1 MSESKAALQAFK
13 SEVAAWMAENVP
25 SDPGFLL
32 PLTFLEVGTEQQL
45 DFLREW
51 QHKLW
56 QAGFLGMH
64 WPTEYGGQGADSAYQ
79 FIVDKELGRHR
90 APIIF
95 NTIGLNWVGPLLL
108 DMGTEEEKSKYIK
121 NILSAEEIW
130 CQGFSE
136 PDHGSDL
143 GAVQTRAVKEGD
155 EYVVNGSKIWT
166 TLGNY
171 ADHMILL
178 ARTNTK
184 TERKYDGLSFF
195 LSPMK
200 VAGVEAHPIRKVTG
214 EYGFNQ
220 TFFTDARIP
229 ASCLMGEEGGGWQVA
244 MKTLTFER
252 AVSGG
257 QAGGVH
263 SMAVSAWEVVEMAR
277 HAMRDGKPAIED
289 PIIRDQLVAFLIEER
304 GLALNNKRGEIPG
317 LISERP
323 ASIAMSRKLTNSEWR
338 RRLNQF
344 AVTLQGA
351 NASRYVGDADAID
364 GGRWQ
369 RGYFNAF
376 SSTIGGGTSQIQ
388 KNIVGE
394 RVLGLPKSE

>member
-108 DMGTEEEKSKYIK
+108 DMGTAEEKSKYIK

-229 ASCLMGEEGGGWQVA
+229 ASCLMGEEGGGWTVA
-244 MKTLTFER
+244 MKTLEYER
-252 AVSGG
+252 GVTAGQASAYWGVAVQVEDMIDELAAIEQDGAPLLSDPIVRDDLVGFMMEAKALTLSARRMAIPALGTDYPMGLALSVKYRGTEYERRMKHYTASKQGAQSALYVGDDDAVSGG
-257 QAGGVH
+257 
-263 SMAVSAWEVVEMAR
+263 
-277 HAMRDGKPAIED
+277 
-289 PIIRDQLVAFLIEER
+289 F
-304 GLALNNKRGEIPG
+304 
-317 LISERP
+317 
-323 ASIAMSRKLTNSEWR
+323 
-338 RRLNQF
+338 
-344 AVTLQGA
+344 
-351 NASRYVGDADAID
+351 
-364 GGRWQ
+364 WQ
-369 RGYFNAF
+369 RAYFSNFGA
-376 SSTIGGGTSQIQ
+376 TIGGGTTQVQ
-388 KNIVGE
+388 ANIVAE
-394 RVLGLPKSE
+394 HVLGLPK

>member
-108 DMGTEEEKSKYIK
+108 DMGTEEEKAKYIK

-229 ASCLMGEEGGGWQVA
+229 ASCLMGEEGGGWTVA
-244 MKTLTFER
+244 MKTLEYER
-252 AVSGG
+252 GVTAGQASAYWGVAVQVDDMINELSAIEQDGEPLLSDPIVRDDLVGFMMEAKALTLSARRMAIPALGTDYPMGLALSVKYRGTEYERRMKHYTASKQGAQSALYVGDEDAVSGG
-257 QAGGVH
+257 
-263 SMAVSAWEVVEMAR
+263 
-277 HAMRDGKPAIED
+277 
-289 PIIRDQLVAFLIEER
+289 F
-304 GLALNNKRGEIPG
+304 
-317 LISERP
+317 
-323 ASIAMSRKLTNSEWR
+323 
-338 RRLNQF
+338 
-344 AVTLQGA
+344 
-351 NASRYVGDADAID
+351 
-364 GGRWQ
+364 WQ
-369 RGYFNAF
+369 RAYFSNFGA
-376 SSTIGGGTSQIQ
+376 TIGGGTTQVQ
-388 KNIVGE
+388 ANIVAE
-394 RVLGLPKSE
+394 HVLGLPK

>member
-1 MSESKAALQAFK
+1 MSESKAAMQAFK

-25 SDPGFLL
+25 ADPGFLL

-56 QAGFLGMH
+56 QAVFLGMH
-64 WPTEYGGQGADSAYQ
+64 WPTEYVGQGADSAYQ

-229 ASCLMGEEGGGWQVA
+229 ASCLMGEEGGGWTVA
-244 MKTLTFER
+244 MKTLEYER
-252 AVSGG
+252 GVTAGQASAYWGVAVQVDDMIDELSAIEQDGEPLLSDPIVLDDLVGFMMEAKALSLSARRMAIPALGTDYPMGLALSVKYRGTEYERRMKQYTASKQGAQSALYVGDDDAVSGG
-257 QAGGVH
+257 
-263 SMAVSAWEVVEMAR
+263 
-277 HAMRDGKPAIED
+277 
-289 PIIRDQLVAFLIEER
+289 F
-304 GLALNNKRGEIPG
+304 
-317 LISERP
+317 
-323 ASIAMSRKLTNSEWR
+323 
-338 RRLNQF
+338 
-344 AVTLQGA
+344 
-351 NASRYVGDADAID
+351 
-364 GGRWQ
+364 WQ
-369 RGYFNAF
+369 RAYFSNFGA
-376 SSTIGGGTSQIQ
+376 TIGGGTTQVQ
-388 KNIVGE
+388 ANIVAE
-394 RVLGLPKSE
+394 HVLGLPK

>member
-108 DMGTEEEKSKYIK
+108 DMGTEAEKSKYIK

-200 VAGVEAHPIRKVTG
+200 VAGIEAHPIRKVTG
-214 EYGFNQ
+214 EYGFTQ

-229 ASCLMGEEGGGWQVA
+229 ARCLMGEEGGGWTVA
-244 MKTLTFER
+244 MKTLEYER
-252 AVSGG
+252 GVTAGQASAYWGVAVQVDDMIDELSAIEQDGEPLLSDPIVRDDLVGFMMEAKALSLAARRMAIPALGTDYPMGLALSVKYRGTEYERRMKQYTASKQGAQSALYVGDDDAVSGG
-257 QAGGVH
+257 
-263 SMAVSAWEVVEMAR
+263 
-277 HAMRDGKPAIED
+277 
-289 PIIRDQLVAFLIEER
+289 F
-304 GLALNNKRGEIPG
+304 
-317 LISERP
+317 
-323 ASIAMSRKLTNSEWR
+323 
-338 RRLNQF
+338 
-344 AVTLQGA
+344 
-351 NASRYVGDADAID
+351 
-364 GGRWQ
+364 WQ
-369 RGYFNAF
+369 RAYFSNFGA
-376 SSTIGGGTSQIQ
+376 TIGGGTTQVQ
-388 KNIVGE
+388 ANIVAE
-394 RVLGLPKSE
+394 HVLGLPK

>member
-13 SEVAAWMAENVP
+13 SEVAAWMTENVP

-171 ADHMILL
+171 ADHMICWR
-178 ARTNTK
+178 APT
-184 TERKYDGLSFF
+184 RKPSENMMGSHF
-195 LSPMK
+195 
-200 VAGVEAHPIRKVTG
+200 
-214 EYGFNQ
+214 
-220 TFFTDARIP
+220 
-229 ASCLMGEEGGGWQVA
+229 SCL
-244 MKTLTFER
+244 
-252 AVSGG
+252 
-257 QAGGVH
+257 
-263 SMAVSAWEVVEMAR
+263 
-277 HAMRDGKPAIED
+277 P
-289 PIIRDQLVAFLIEER
+289 
-304 GLALNNKRGEIPG
+304 
-317 LISERP
+317 
-323 ASIAMSRKLTNSEWR
+323 
-338 RRLNQF
+338 
-344 AVTLQGA
+344 
-351 NASRYVGDADAID
+351 
-364 GGRWQ
+364 
-369 RGYFNAF
+369 
-376 SSTIGGGTSQIQ
+376 
-388 KNIVGE
+388 
-394 RVLGLPKSE
+394 

>member
-79 FIVDKELGRHR
+79 FIVDKALGRHR

-108 DMGTEEEKSKYIK
+108 DMGTEEEKAKYIK

-143 GAVQTRAVKEGD
+143 GAVQTRAVKDGD

-171 ADHMILL
+171 ADHMI
-178 ARTNTK
+178 
-184 TERKYDGLSFF
+184 S
-195 LSPMK
+195 
-200 VAGVEAHPIRKVTG
+200 AGAHQY
-214 EYGFNQ
+214 EN
-220 TFFTDARIP
+220 
-229 ASCLMGEEGGGWQVA
+229 
-244 MKTLTFER
+244 R
-252 AVSGG
+252 A
-257 QAGGVH
+257 
-263 SMAVSAWEVVEMAR
+263 
-277 HAMRDGKPAIED
+277 
-289 PIIRDQLVAFLIEER
+289 
-304 GLALNNKRGEIPG
+304 
-317 LISERP
+317 
-323 ASIAMSRKLTNSEWR
+323 
-338 RRLNQF
+338 
-344 AVTLQGA
+344 
-351 NASRYVGDADAID
+351 
-364 GGRWQ
+364 
-369 RGYFNAF
+369 
-376 SSTIGGGTSQIQ
+376 QI
-388 KNIVGE
+388 
-394 RVLGLPKSE
+394 

>member
-121 NILSAEEIW
+121 SILSAEEIW

-229 ASCLMGEEGGGWQVA
+229 ASCLMGEEGGGWTVA
-244 MKTLTFER
+244 MKTLEYER
-252 AVSGG
+252 GVTAGQASAYWGVAVQVEDMIDELAAIEQDGAPLLADPIVRDDLVGFMMEAKALSLSARRMAIPALGTDYPMGLALSVKYRGTEYERRMKQYTASKQGAQSALYVGDDDAVSGG
-257 QAGGVH
+257 
-263 SMAVSAWEVVEMAR
+263 
-277 HAMRDGKPAIED
+277 
-289 PIIRDQLVAFLIEER
+289 F
-304 GLALNNKRGEIPG
+304 
-317 LISERP
+317 
-323 ASIAMSRKLTNSEWR
+323 
-338 RRLNQF
+338 
-344 AVTLQGA
+344 
-351 NASRYVGDADAID
+351 
-364 GGRWQ
+364 WQ
-369 RGYFNAF
+369 RAYFSNFGA
-376 SSTIGGGTSQIQ
+376 TIGGGTTQVQ
-388 KNIVGE
+388 ANIVAE
-394 RVLGLPKSE
+394 HVLGLPK